1 MGRADSLHSRPWKGI
16 RVLPIMCANKH
27 GATTRRG
34 TRRLLAA
41 ALCTGLLFV
50 ADPAVA
56 LTRDEAVIE
65 AGLDYAIA
73 PNASFGLSYGGQFGS
88 GTADHSA
95 KANFNVRF

>member
-1 MGRADSLHSRPWKGI
+1 
-16 RVLPIMCANKH
+16 MCANKH

-34 TRRLLAA
+34 KRRLLAA
-41 ALCTGLLFV
+41 ALCTGLLLV

-65 AGLDYAIA
+65 AGLGYAIA
-73 PNASFGLSYGGQFGS
+73 PNASFGLSYGDQFGS